1 MLSNSDFNLSQG
13 LFMDLVSNVKA
24 IKSGSNNAFL
34 IYPRILSVILQK
46 VLPEK
51 VFKKGEAMQM
61 KSLTSLECWVEAP
74 KKKCLKCQ
82 KFLKHKQRGQRQ
94 QLLSKPLLLSPL
106 LLVIMALHPVL

>member
-61 KSLTSLECWVEAP
+61 KSLTDETFS
-74 KKKCLKCQ
+74 Q

-106 LLVIMALHPVL
+106 LLVIMAL